1 MQKLY
6 VLLSL
11 LFISGASQIQ
21 AQSDTIQTF
30 SFKDSTKR
38 SGKFKFPAASENYRK
53 VYMLY
58 TLKCYP
64 KVSAYDKKYACG
76 EWDYLT
82 YTFVTD
88 TAGITYEI
96 ARYITPY
103 GINLTL
109 GPNGFTWIYDVTDYQ
124 HLLRD
129 SVKLSAGNTQE
140 LLDLKFVFVKGIAPA
155 KVVKINQI
163 WDKGATSYSYADLSN
178 DVRLKS
184 KSVKVESNA
193 EILKFRSRITGHGHN
208 SNDGKY
214 PHCCEWKD
222 NTHML
227 YSGNKL
233 VKDWHVWQTLDCAD
247 NPVFPQGGT
256 WPYAREG
263 WCPGDRVKDTEFD
276 VTHFQNAD
284 SINLDYQ
291 ITPVPASNLGMG
303 GGNYVMA
310 MHLIQYEKPLHT
322 NDAEIYDI
330 LSPTNTQMYNKF
342 NPSCIEPKVSI
353 RNNSADTMTS
363 LDIEYK
369 MSGGYT
375 MKYQWSGKLAF
386 LETQT
391 IALPIYDGGFY
402 RGDGKNIFSCN
413 VTKRNK
419 VKDSYAEND
428 TLTTTV
434 KVPDTHKTPF
444 YIEFKTNV
452 NPEQNRY
459 FLRDAKD
466 SVIFSRDNAKANTL
480 YRDTIKN
487 LKPGCYTLEV
497 LDDGTD
503 GMNFWANPD
512 QGSGYVRMRR
522 ANATAVLKNFG
533 SDFGYRIYYAFIAD
547 SITVGKQPPIE
558 VNAPFTDEA
567 IIVPNPNNG
576 TFKIIT
582 AGLSGKYTLEVVD
595 ALGKMVYNRV
605 VNAETEPDM
614 EVNGLHLAKG
624 IYFVKLSKGSEKIVR
639 KMLVQ

>member
-6 VLLSL
+6 VLFFLYWISL
-11 LFISGASQIQ
+11 NITAN
-21 AQSDTIQTF
+21 AQSDTVQTF

-38 SGKFKFPAASENYRK
+38 NGKFKFPPSTKSYRK

-88 TAGITYEI
+88 TAGNTYEI

-124 HLLRD
+124 NLLSD
-129 SVKLSAGNTQE
+129 SVNLSAGNTQE
-140 LLDLKFVFVKGIAPA
+140 LLDLKFIFVKGIAPA

-178 DVRLKS
+178 DIRLKS
-184 KSVKVESNA
+184 KSVKIDSNTA
-193 EILKFRSRITGHGHN
+193 VLKFRSRITGHGHN
-208 SNDGKY
+208 SNDSKY

-222 NTHML
+222 NTHTL
-227 YSGNKL
+227 YSSNKL
-233 VKDWHVWQTLDCAD
+233 VRDWHVWQTLDCAD

-276 VTHFQNAD
+276 VTRFQIGD
-284 SINLDYQ
+284 SINLDYK
-291 ITPVPASNLGMG
+291 ITPVPTNNLGMG

-310 MHLIQYEKPLHT
+310 MHLIQYEQPLQK

-353 RNNSADTMTS
+353 RNNSADTMTA
-363 LDIEYK
+363 LNIEYK

-413 VTKRNK
+413 VTERNK
-419 VKDSYAEND
+419 IKDSFAAND
-428 TLTTTV
+428 TLFNAL
-434 KVPDTHKTPF
+434 KVPDTYKTPF
-444 YIEFKTNV
+444 YIEFKTNT

-459 FLRDAKD
+459 FVRDAND

-480 YRDTIKN
+480 YRDTLKN
-487 LKPGCYTLEV
+487 LKPGCYTFEV

-503 GMNFWANPD
+503 GMNFWANPS
-512 QGSGYVRMRR
+512 QGSGYVRLRR

-547 SITVGKQPPIE
+547 SLEKGQQPP
-558 VNAPFTDEA
+558 VPTNATFTDEA
-567 IIVPNPNNG
+567 IVVPNPNNG
-576 TFKIIT
+576 DFRIIT
-582 AGLSGKYTLEVVD
+582 AGLIGSYILEIVD
-595 ALGKMVYNRV
+595 ALGKVILDRNV
-605 VNAETEPDM
+605 DAETQPDI
-614 EVNGLHLAKG
+614 EVNGLNLAKG
-624 IYFVKLSKGSEKIVR
+624 IYFVKLSQGTKIILR
-639 KMLVQ
+639 KMMVQ